1 MQRTGTG
8 LAGLFNDIKKVI
20 PFSKFIRSYVQKMR
34 TSSAFIGFVNQLK
47 SYNFQQ
53 LVNKVY
59 QINSF
64 QIIVN
69 GLKSRGVNTQLV
81 ADIMYIVLGI
91 TVPNNVSV
99 YQNQLLVYTVIDEI
113 MDFVKLIPV
122 DLIAEIISKYTLED
136 EKVQN
141 ALLYLSSSEFHFTL
155 RNAEALKEFKTLVVY
170 LEKAGLSV
178 IDLIKT
184 HETIGTKG
192 YVPPKIESIFE
203 SQIGIQKID
212 DGMKGLLLDIYDVLP
227 IDKMAALYEE
237 KLQNSKV
244 FADFVEKIKSPEMQK
259 IIDDLYANQTYKDFV
274 MISREK
280 GLDFE
285 VVMKLITKIFGLKFP
300 Y

>member
-1 MQRTGTG
+1 MNYLQNEGVDIYFLINEINKVLGIDQLLPPFHSYSVMQRTGTG

-170 LEKAGLSV
+170 LEK
-178 IDLIKT
+178 
-184 HETIGTKG
+184 
-192 YVPPKIESIFE
+192 
-203 SQIGIQKID
+203 
-212 DGMKGLLLDIYDVLP
+212 LDCP
-227 IDKMAALYEE
+227 
-237 KLQNSKV
+237 
-244 FADFVEKIKSPEMQK
+244 
-259 IIDDLYANQTYKDFV
+259 
-274 MISREK
+274 
-280 GLDFE
+280 
-285 VVMKLITKIFGLKFP
+285 
-300 Y
+300 